1 MRLFVCVFFSF
12 IFVSF
17 HSCRSWA
24 WYTWTVISVWIRRLK
39 MTVRCPAS
47 RTAPGAARNSGSSA
61 TSHCPRYSEIA
72 HGWTDGQTHTAT
84 LMERERERE
93 RTAFLSILVVCL
105 QNDLKEQNRICIWIS
120 PSLHLAEEKKKNER
134 GRGRLVEKET
144 WVWCPYP
151 PRPRSSGHFG
161 YVYENAS
168 LLEYQCVRVYVCV
181 WLECVSHSVF
191 HRRFFLFKYFSSL
204 VEVKGI

>member
-1 MRLFVCVFFSF
+1 MERRRNCGFIILKYVYILCVCLCVCVFSF

-17 HSCRSWA
+17 HSCRSWV

-84 LMERERERE
+84 LMEREHERE

-120 PSLHLAEEKKKNER
+120 PSLHLAEEKKKTNEGEEDLWRNKLEFDALILLVR
-134 GRGRLVEKET
+134 GAVDILVMFT
-144 WVWCPYP
+144 RTP
-151 PRPRSSGHFG
+151 PF
-161 YVYENAS
+161 
-168 LLEYQCVRVYVCV
+168 
-181 WLECVSHSVF
+181 
-191 HRRFFLFKYFSSL
+191 
-204 VEVKGI
+204 